1 MGEDAF
7 FQDFES
13 MFFGGDAFGDFDD
26 FDEFTT
32 FLESDTK
39 FMRNMFRDLG
49 KGARVKGKRRK
60 RGGKDDMDGMEDM
73 LTFMMMGPMSM
84 GMGMGMGMK
93 MPKQPKKKQ
102 QKKKQEDDDWDTEEE
117 ASDDGEG
124 QTQSEAKK
132 KTNGQQNDDEGDWED
147 GSDEEEVME

>member
-1 MGEDAF
+1 MLSNADRRRHYDLHGTVDDSGMSEDAF
-7 FQDFES
+7 FKDFES

-39 FMRNMFRDLG
+39 FMRNMFRDMG
-49 KGARVKGKRRK
+49 KNTRVKGKRRM
-60 RGGKDDMDGMEDM
+60 RGGKNDMDDMEDM

-93 MPKQPKKKQ
+93 I
-102 QKKKQEDDDWDTEEE
+102 QKP
-117 ASDDGEG
+117 
-124 QTQSEAKK
+124 
-132 KTNGQQNDDEGDWED
+132 
-147 GSDEEEVME
+147 